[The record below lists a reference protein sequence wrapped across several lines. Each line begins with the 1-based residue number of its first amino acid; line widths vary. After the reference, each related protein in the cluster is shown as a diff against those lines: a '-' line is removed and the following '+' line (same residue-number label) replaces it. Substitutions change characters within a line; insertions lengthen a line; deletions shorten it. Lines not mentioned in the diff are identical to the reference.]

1 MKPYVAKFVEVE
13 AKDLLW
19 LELVEVERVGNL
31 ARLEKWE
38 ETEEIEDRM
47 VVTMGDG
54 EGLNCWDTKMENMDS
69 SRCKIQWVARDG
81 RAKICM
87 IWLELGV

>member
-1 MKPYVAKFVEVE
+1 MKPYVARFVEVE

-47 VVTMGDG
+47 VVTMGEGDG
-54 EGLNCWDTKMENMDS
+54 DGPNCWDTKMN
-69 SRCKIQWVARDG
+69 R
-81 RAKICM
+81 
-87 IWLELGV
+87 